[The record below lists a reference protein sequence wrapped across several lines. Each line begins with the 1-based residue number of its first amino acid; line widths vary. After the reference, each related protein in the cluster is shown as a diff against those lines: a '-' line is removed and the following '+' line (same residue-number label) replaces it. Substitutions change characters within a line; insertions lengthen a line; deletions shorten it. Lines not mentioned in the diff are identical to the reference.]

1 MAGYD
6 EGLVKGDAV
15 LAAAVWRNVFKAKE
29 DIDFL
34 VLGKVVGF
42 IREALRALDNMPDE
56 LVTKGNILFQ
66 TPGERGSVKI
76 MSSTIEKVIE
86 DPKPGLQ
93 AQAA

>member
-29 DIDFL
+29 DVDL
-34 VLGKVVGF
+34 LALGKVVGF
-42 IREALRALDNMPDE
+42 IREALQALDSMPDE
-56 LVTKGNILFQ
+56 LVTKGNLIFQ
-66 TPGERGSVKI
+66 TPGERDSVRVRG
-76 MSSTIEKVIE
+76 STIEKVIE
-86 DPKPGLQ
+86 EPKPELQ